1 MCNDKAICSNYHAA
15 CSVYCGPAEEFLLG
29 QEGQQLFSK
38 TFLLH
43 LITVQALECNEDLK
57 QNVSLPPAK
66 SDFVKNSLLLVLLCV
81 LDLVG
86 SILSRN
92 IV

>member
-43 LITVQALECNEDLK
+43 LITVQTLEFNEFLK
-57 QNVSLPPAK
+57 QNLCHY
-66 SDFVKNSLLLVLLCV
+66 LLLKVILLR
-81 LDLVG
+81 
-86 SILSRN
+86 ILCFWYYSEY
-92 IV
+92 